1 MNINHSEMYNIIPII
16 FKNKI
21 HEGSCYHYTNI
32 EGFLLMMEDI
42 REKKC
47 YIFPGHTRYQND
59 IQELSEGV
67 SYVKLSISQI
77 TDKQVTERI
86 LEDLNE
92 LDNNIYI
99 SCFSSDRDSLEQ
111 WKYYGSNCGLSIEFD
126 FAQCE
131 GFFNDEQ
138 IPAKGMDLFQY
149 DISQNSCNEDTITKW
164 DTNLNFDDAT
174 ENISKK
180 LYEHTRGGISLTP
193 VEVLYSDEEK
203 NVAMENMLG
212 NNIESNMSKLSLYSS
227 SLNKKAYVDCAISTF
242 IPICKNHYFAH
253 EKEARLLFF
262 PDIDTK
268 IKYRKKNGRILPYLK
283 CIVVNKDENKYP
295 ISSVTV
301 GPGSKQNLIFNAVI
315 NILEGHDNTK
325 FFPEEDEQEIIK
337 QSKTYSNLEKLKS
350 HISSGEF
357 CCYKRTDNEKVLVY
371 CSTTGILVYKSDI
384 PFRD

>member
-301 GPGSKQNLIFNAVI
+301 GPGSNQNLIFNAVI

>member
-1 MNINHSEMYNIIPII
+1 MNINHSEMYNIIPTI

-325 FFPEEDEQEIIK
+325 FFPEEDEQ
-337 QSKTYSNLEKLKS
+337 
-350 HISSGEF
+350 
-357 CCYKRTDNEKVLVY
+357 
-371 CSTTGILVYKSDI
+371 
-384 PFRD
+384 